1 MVMANEGDQ
10 AILDGD
16 VMVEAEGLGKRF
28 RRGEYYDTLRDLIP
42 GLVGRLP
49 HRSGSRQDEDRWFWA
64 LRDVSFQV
72 HKGEVL
78 GMIGA
83 NGAGKST
90 LLKIL
95 ARILRPTVGR
105 VRVRGRLRA
114 LIEVAAGFHP
124 DLTGR
129 ENIFLN
135 GAILGM
141 NVAEIRAKFDEIVE
155 FAGIG
160 PFLDTPVKRYSSGM
174 FARLGFAV
182 AAHLEPDILLV
193 DEVLA
198 VGDAAFQA
206 KCLGKMQHVAGEG
219 RTVIFVS
226 HNMRAVMQ
234 LCDRVILLENGQ
246 VTREGPATEVVEY
259 YLRETLPPHAAG
271 VCELPAMPDAPFEVH
286 TLRVIAGDGLAVP
299 ILPRS
304 QPIVIELAGQV
315 HQADRR
321 LIAAIDVKTLD
332 DLTLFRTHSFEQ
344 ELSYAILG
352 RAGPFRLRCQ
362 IPAELLPAGKYAL
375 GLVLAERGIREFFRQ
390 RQVLQFEVYQ
400 DRPLRGSD
408 IMSTVGLVTPACEW
422 SRIE

>member
-1 MVMANEGDQ
+1 MPS
-10 AILDGD
+10 D
-16 VMVEAEGLGKRF
+16 VLVEVRHLSKKF
-28 RRGEYYDTLRDLIP
+28 RRGESYDTLRDLIP
-42 GLVGRLP
+42 GLVGRLR
-49 HRSGSRQDEDRWFWA
+49 RSTGESIREDRWFWA
-64 LRDVSFQV
+64 LHDVSFQV
-72 HKGEVL
+72 RRGEVL
-78 GMIGA
+78 GVIGS

-95 ARILRPTVGR
+95 ARILRPTEGY
-105 VRVRGRLRA
+105 VRVNGRLRA

-141 NVAEIRAKFDEIVE
+141 RVSEIKAKFDEIVE

-206 KCLGKMQHVAGEG
+206 KCLGKMEHVAGQG

-234 LCDRVILLENGQ
+234 LCDRVVLLENGRITQ
-246 VTREGPATEVVEY
+246 EGPAEKVVDV
-259 YLRETLPPHAAG
+259 YLRQSLPQHRSG
-271 VCELPAMPDAPFEVH
+271 TCELPPLPDAPFQVH
-286 TLRVIAGDGLAVP
+286 RIRLTTSDGQPGPVVA
-299 ILPRS
+299 RS
-304 QPIVIELAGQV
+304 QPLVIELEGEVRAP
-315 HQADRR
+315 DRR
-321 LIAAIDVKTLD
+321 LIIAIDIKTID

-344 ELSYAILG
+344 DQSYGILG
-352 RAGPFRLRCQ
+352 RPGPFRLSCR
-362 IPAELLPAGKYAL
+362 IPPELLPAGKYNV
-375 GLVLAERGIREFFRQ
+375 GLVLAERSVREFFRHK
-390 RQVLQFEVYQ
+390 QVLQFEVYQ
-400 DRPLRGSD
+400 DRPIRGSD
-408 IMSTVGLVTPACEW
+408 IMTTVGLVTPPCAW
-422 SRIE
+422 SRID

>member
-1 MVMANEGDQ
+1 MTS
-10 AILDGD
+10 D
-16 VMVEAEGLGKRF
+16 VLVEVRHLSKKF
-28 RRGEYYDTLRDLIP
+28 RRGESYDTLRDLIP
-42 GLVGRLP
+42 GLVRRLRFSDGP
-49 HRSGSRQDEDRWFWA
+49 AAREDRWFWA
-64 LRDVSFQV
+64 LHDVSFQV
-72 HKGEVL
+72 RRGEVL
-78 GMIGA
+78 GIIGS

-95 ARILRPTVGR
+95 ARILRPTEGY
-105 VRVRGRLRA
+105 VRVNGRLRA

-141 NVAEIRAKFDEIVE
+141 RVSEIKARFDEIVE

-206 KCLGKMQHVAGEG
+206 KCLGKMEHVAGQG

-234 LCDRVILLENGQ
+234 LCDRVILLENGRI
-246 VTREGPATEVVEY
+246 TREGPAEQVVDA
-259 YLRETLPPHAAG
+259 YLRQSLPQHQSGMCQLPSLPET
-271 VCELPAMPDAPFEVH
+271 PFQVH
-286 TLRVIAGDGLAVP
+286 RVRLITADGQPGPVVA
-299 ILPRS
+299 RS
-304 QPIVIELAGQV
+304 QPLVIELEGEV
-315 HQADRR
+315 RTPDRR
-321 LIAAIDVKTLD
+321 LIIAIDIKTID

-344 ELSYAILG
+344 DQSYGILG
-352 RAGPFRLRCQ
+352 RPGPFRLTCQ
-362 IPAELLPAGKYAL
+362 IPGELLPAGKYNV
-375 GLVLAERGIREFFRQ
+375 GLVLAERSVREFFRHKQ
-390 RQVLQFEVYQ
+390 ILQFEVYQ
-400 DRPLRGSD
+400 DRPIRGSD
-408 IMSTVGLVTPACEW
+408 IMSTVGLLTPLCSW
-422 SRIE
+422 SRTD

>member
-1 MVMANEGDQ
+1 MSS
-10 AILDGD
+10 D
-16 VMVEAEGLGKRF
+16 VLVEVQHLSKKF
-28 RRGEYYDTLRDLIP
+28 RRGESYDSLRDLIP
-42 GLVGRLP
+42 GLVRRL
-49 HRSGSRQDEDRWFWA
+49 GFSRGQSQPTDRWFWA

-72 HKGEVL
+72 RRGEVL
-78 GMIGA
+78 GIIGA

-95 ARILRPTVGR
+95 ARILRPTEGY
-105 VRVRGRLRA
+105 VRVNGRLRA

-141 NVAEIRAKFDEIVE
+141 RMAEIKARFDEIVE

-206 KCLGKMQHVAGEG
+206 KCLGKMQHVAGQG

-234 LCDRVILLENGQ
+234 LCDRVILLEHGQ
-246 VTREGPATEVVEY
+246 ITQEGPAEQVVDA
-259 YLRETLPPHAAG
+259 YLRQSLAQYQSW
-271 VCELPAMPDAPFEVH
+271 VCELPGLPDAPFEVH
-286 TLRVIAGDGLAVP
+286 RLRLVTEDGRPAPVV
-299 ILPRS
+299 PRS
-304 QPIVIELAGQV
+304 QPIVIEITGEVRA
-315 HQADRR
+315 ADRR
-321 LIAAIDVKTLD
+321 LIVAIDIKTID

-344 ELSYAILG
+344 DQSYAILG
-352 RAGPFRLRCQ
+352 RPGPFCLSCR
-362 IPAELLPAGKYAL
+362 IPAELLPAGKYNV
-375 GLVLAERGIREFFRQ
+375 GLVLAERGVREFFHH

-400 DRPLRGSD
+400 DRPIRGSD
-408 IMSTVGLVTPACEW
+408 IMSTVGLVTPSCDW
-422 SRIE
+422 TRID

>member
-1 MVMANEGDQ
+1 MSS
-10 AILDGD
+10 D
-16 VMVEAEGLGKRF
+16 VLVEVRHLSKRF
-28 RRGEYYDTLRDLIP
+28 RRGESYDTLRDLIP
-42 GLVGRLP
+42 GLVRRLKVTGNQGA
-49 HRSGSRQDEDRWFWA
+49 RDDRWFWA
-64 LRDVSFQV
+64 LRDVSFEV
-72 HKGEVL
+72 RRGEVL
-78 GMIGA
+78 GVIGA

-95 ARILRPTVGR
+95 ARILRPTEGY
-105 VRVRGRLRA
+105 VRVNGRLRA

-141 NVAEIRAKFDEIVE
+141 RLAEIKARFDEIVE

-234 LCDRVILLENGQ
+234 LCDRVVLLENGQ
-246 VTREGPATEVVEY
+246 ITQEGPAEQVVDA
-259 YLRETLPPHAAG
+259 YLRQSLPQDRSG
-271 VCELPAMPDAPFEVH
+271 ICELPPLPDAPFAVH
-286 TLRVIAGDGLAVP
+286 RIRLVTSDGQPAAVVARSEP
-299 ILPRS
+299 IL
-304 QPIVIELAGQV
+304 IELEGEVRQP
-315 HQADRR
+315 DRR
-321 LIAAIDVKTLD
+321 LIIAIDVKTID

-344 ELSYAILG
+344 NQSYGILG
-352 RAGPFRLRCQ
+352 QTGPFRLCCE
-362 IPAELLPAGKYAL
+362 IPAELLPAGKYNV
-375 GLVLAERGIREFFRQ
+375 GLVLAERSVREFFRH

-408 IMSTVGLVTPACEW
+408 IMSTVGLVTPPCTW
-422 SRIE
+422 SRID

>member
-1 MVMANEGDQ
+1 MPS
-10 AILDGD
+10 D
-16 VMVEAEGLGKRF
+16 VLVEVRHLSKKF
-28 RRGEYYDTLRDLIP
+28 RRGESYDTLRDLIP
-42 GLVGRLP
+42 GLVRRL
-49 HRSGSRQDEDRWFWA
+49 RFSAGQSVREDRWFWA
-64 LRDVSFQV
+64 LHDVSFQV
-72 HKGEVL
+72 RRGEVL
-78 GMIGA
+78 GVIGS

-95 ARILRPTVGR
+95 ARILRPTQGY
-105 VRVRGRLRA
+105 VRVNGRLRA

-141 NVAEIRAKFDEIVE
+141 RVSEIKARFDDIVE

-206 KCLGKMQHVAGEG
+206 KCLGKMEHVAGQG

-226 HNMRAVMQ
+226 HNMRAIMQ
-234 LCDRVILLENGQ
+234 LCDRVILLENGRI
-246 VTREGPATEVVEY
+246 TREGPAEQVVDA
-259 YLRETLPPHAAG
+259 YLRQSLPQYQSG
-271 VCELPAMPDAPFEVH
+271 MCELPSLPEAPFQVH
-286 TLRVIAGDGLAVP
+286 RVRLVTGDGQPSPVVA
-299 ILPRS
+299 RS
-304 QPIVIELAGQV
+304 QPLVIELEGEV
-315 HQADRR
+315 RTPDRR
-321 LIAAIDVKTLD
+321 LIIAIDIKTID

-344 ELSYAILG
+344 DLSYGILG
-352 RAGPFRLRCQ
+352 RPGPFRLCCQ
-362 IPAELLPAGKYAL
+362 IPAELLPAGKYNV
-375 GLVLAERGIREFFRQ
+375 GLVLAERSVREFFRHK
-390 RQVLQFEVYQ
+390 QVLQFEVYQ
-400 DRPLRGSD
+400 DRPIRGSD
-408 IMSTVGLVTPACEW
+408 IMSTVGLLTPLCSW
-422 SRIE
+422 SRID